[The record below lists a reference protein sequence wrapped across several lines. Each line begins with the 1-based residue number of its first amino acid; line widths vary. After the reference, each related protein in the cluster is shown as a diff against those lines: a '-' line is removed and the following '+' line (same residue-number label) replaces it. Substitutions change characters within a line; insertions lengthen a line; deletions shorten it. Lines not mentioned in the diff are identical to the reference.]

1 MDGSTFISLPPKD
14 KLVKKYISY
23 YYFHKSS
30 NDDFQQDFIYYPHY
44 CNAITIYKDARVA
57 WDDWRSFATSG
68 PTPLTTLYSRNY
80 DRCIQV
86 SLRGHIDKI
95 GIVFKPLGLNHF
107 VSSPLSLLSTQVVT
121 AFSHF
126 GAAFESSLNRVY
138 MLKSN
143 DEKIGLLDRF
153 FVNHYTSFSEIRLEK
168 AIEQILKTNGAIECQ
183 QLAEDLSC
191 SRKTLLRLFKK
202 HLICTPSVFKSL
214 VRFRNT
220 LNYYQEQYKKPSLTQ
235 LAYEHQY
242 YDQADFIRHFK
253 AVTGETPKLLFSKI
267 KNLGSQDTYWTFR

>member
-1 MDGSTFISLPPKD
+1 MNGNTFISLPPKD

-30 NDDFQQDFIYYPHY
+30 HDNFQQDFIYYPHY

-57 WDDWRSFATSG
+57 WDDWRSYVTSG
-68 PTPLTTLYSRNY
+68 DTSLTILYSRNY

-86 SLRGHIDKI
+86 SLRGQINKT

-107 VSSPLSLLSTQVVT
+107 VSSPLSLHSTQVVT
-121 AFSHF
+121 AFNYF
-126 GAAFESSLNRVY
+126 GTAFESELDHVY
-138 MLKSN
+138 ALKSN
-143 DEKIGLLDRF
+143 DEKVELLDQF
-153 FVNHYTSFSEIRLEK
+153 FVGHYTPFSEQRLEK
-168 AIEQILKTNGAIECQ
+168 AIDQILKTNGAIECQ
-183 QLAEDLSC
+183 QLADDLCC

-220 LNYYQEQYKKPSLTQ
+220 LNYYQEQHKKPSLTQ

-267 KNLGSQDTYWTFR
+267 KNLGSQNTYWTFR